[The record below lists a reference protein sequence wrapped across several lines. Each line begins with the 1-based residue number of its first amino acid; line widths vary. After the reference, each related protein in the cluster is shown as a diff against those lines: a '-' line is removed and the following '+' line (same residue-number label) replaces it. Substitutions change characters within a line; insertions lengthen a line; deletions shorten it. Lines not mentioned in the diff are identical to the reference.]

1 MLEVQEAAMNRTKAM
16 VVVVALVVVGS
27 GGVMAGCSSKA
38 ALPKKA
44 AGNLPAA
51 AAAMG
56 TATNLAHKPVARP
69 APRESATVAFT
80 SPEYGVT
87 FHYPRSYALR
97 EEEPEDGGSA
107 QSTAEE
113 DSREDL
119 PGVRTAAELK
129 TEQPGAIL
137 LATLVVPD
145 DAYPNTNFAGGSVQ
159 FGVNTYETSQS
170 CREMPKERLGD
181 ATGATGTTP
190 VGSVAFSWAE
200 SDEGAGST
208 EFFERDYAG
217 FANGACY
224 EFFVRVGAGPSDA
237 ADQLKPANQKK
248 ILAQLEKIVT
258 SLQVQPRA
266 VSILDQRPAGTPK
279 PALEWGDPKKP

>member
-1 MLEVQEAAMNRTKAM
+1 MNRAK
-16 VVVVALVVVGS
+16 VLVLVALAAGT
-27 GGVMAGCSSKA
+27 GVAAGCSSKA
-38 ALPKKA
+38 ALPKKP
-44 AGNLPAA
+44 AGNTPAA
-51 AAAMG
+51 AAALG
-56 TATNLAHKPVARP
+56 TATNLARQPVARP
-69 APRESATVAFT
+69 APRESATVAFS

-97 EEEPEDGGSA
+97 EEEAEDGGSA
-107 QSTAEE
+107 QNAAEE
-113 DSREDL
+113 ESREDL

-129 TEQPGAIL
+129 SEQPGTIL

-145 DAYPNTNFAGGSVQ
+145 DAYPNTNFVGGSVQ

-170 CREMPKERLGD
+170 CRELPTARLGD
-181 ATGATGTTP
+181 ASGATGAATA
-190 VGSVAFSWAE
+190 GSVAFSWAE

-217 FANGACY
+217 FSNRACY
-224 EFFVRVGAGPSDA
+224 EFFVRVGVGPGDA
-237 ADQLKPANQKK
+237 DDQLKPANQKK

-266 VSILDQRPAGTPK
+266 VSILDQRPAGAPK

>member
-1 MLEVQEAAMNRTKAM
+1 MNRTKAM
-16 VVVVALVVVGS
+16 VLLALVVGS
-27 GGVMAGCSSKA
+27 GGAAGCSSKA
-38 ALPKKA
+38 ALPKKPTA
-44 AGNLPAA
+44 NLPPLPAA
-51 AAAMG
+51 KS
-56 TATNLAHKPVARP
+56 TSTNLAHKPVARP

-97 EEEPEDGGSA
+97 EEEPEDSGQA
-107 QSTAEE
+107 QSAAEQ

-129 TEQPGAIL
+129 SEQPGTIL
-137 LATLVVPD
+137 LATLMVPD

-159 FGVNTYETSQS
+159 FGVNAYETSQS
-170 CREMPKERLGD
+170 CREMPMARLGD
-181 ATGATGTTP
+181 AGGASGAMTA
-190 VGSVAFSWAE
+190 GSVTFSWAE
-200 SDEGAGST
+200 SDEGAAST

-217 FANGACY
+217 FSNGACY
-224 EFFVRVGAGPSDA
+224 EFFVRVGVGPSDA
-237 ADQLKPANQKK
+237 DDQIKPANQKK
-248 ILAQLEKIVT
+248 ILAQLERIVT

-279 PALEWGDPKKP
+279 PVLEWGELKKP